1 MEKKTDDGNW
11 SKKAMAD
18 NGTITI
24 VNNKES
30 LNVETNRKIIIY

>member
-1 MEKKTDDGNW
+1 MEKKPTTVIGQ
-11 SKKAMAD
+11 KRAMAD